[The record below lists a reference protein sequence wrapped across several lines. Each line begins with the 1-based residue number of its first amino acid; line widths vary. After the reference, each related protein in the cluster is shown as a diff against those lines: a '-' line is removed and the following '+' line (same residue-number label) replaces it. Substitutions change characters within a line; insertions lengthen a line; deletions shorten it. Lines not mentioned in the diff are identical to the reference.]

1 MARNC
6 WNSTGRKEWDQRMLD
21 VFSGPD
27 FSKISLKKQTSIRKC
42 QDLQKPQGI
51 STMPRRFSET
61 GFIFPG

>member
-1 MARNC
+1 
-6 WNSTGRKEWDQRMLD
+6 MLG

-51 STMPRRFSET
+51 STMARRFSET